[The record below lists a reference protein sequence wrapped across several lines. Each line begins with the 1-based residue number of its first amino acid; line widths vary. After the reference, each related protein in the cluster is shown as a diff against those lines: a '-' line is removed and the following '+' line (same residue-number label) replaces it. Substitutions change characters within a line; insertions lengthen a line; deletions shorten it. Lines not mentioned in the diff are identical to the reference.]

1 MMKSIFNFLLIKFK
15 GLIPIKLKIFIKKF
29 KKFNGYDGLDKKMLN
44 YINYKNGFYIEC
56 GANDGVSQSNTWY
69 FEKQLG
75 WNGLLVEPVDK
86 TFNELIKNR
95 GKKNFFFKAALRSFA
110 YKEKFVELKLNIKD
124 TLSTRSTPDDVDTR
138 INIKVKASNLT
149 SILNKINAPKFID
162 FFVLD
167 VEGDEL
173 EVLKGVDFNLY
184 KFKYILVE
192 TFKFNEFKIF
202 LNKYNYK
209 YVKKMSD
216 RHDYLFKFIKKKKK

>member
-1 MMKSIFNFLLIKFK
+1 MKESMFNYLLIKFK
-15 GLIPIKLKIFIKKF
+15 GLIPIKLKIFVKKF
-29 KKFNGYDGLDKKMLN
+29 KKFNGYDGLDRKMLN

-69 FEKQLG
+69 FEKYLG
-75 WNGLLVEPVDK
+75 WSGLLVEPVDK

-95 GKKNFFFKAALRSFA
+95 GKKNFFFKAALRSFD
-110 YKEKFVELKLNIKD
+110 YKKKFVELKLNIKD

-216 RHDYLFKFIKKKKK
+216 RHDYLFKFIKKKK